1 VSTRDDVLK
10 ALATVKDPEIH
21 RPITE
26 LDMVG
31 EVEIS
36 GTKATVEVLLTTT
49 ACPMRSTIIE
59 RVERAVLLVKGIDE
73 VVVVMGAMTDEQR
86 TALREKL
93 RGPVPQIQFTLP
105 ESKTK
110 VFAIASGKG
119 GVGKS
124 SLTANLAVAM
134 AQRGFTVGVI
144 DADIYGHSIPGIL
157 GLTEKAT
164 LIDAELRIPPQAHGV
179 AALSMMAFKPGG
191 SASPVAWRGPM
202 LGKALEQFL
211 TDFYWG
217 DIDVLLIDM
226 PPGTGDV
233 AISLGQLLPNA
244 EIIVITTPQSAAADV
259 AIRAGM
265 MSKTTR
271 QRVVGVVE
279 NMGAIS
285 CPNCDCQIDLFGTGG
300 GKTVADELSRAL
312 ESDIKLLAQIPFDT
326 ELRNG
331 GDIGQPLVLSNP
343 DSPAAQAIYQLADTL
358 MQRKQG
364 LVGKLL
370 KVFN

>member
-1 VSTRDDVLK
+1 MSTHDAVLK

-31 EVEIS
+31 EIEIS
-36 GTKATVEVLLTTT
+36 GTKATVEVLLTTS

-59 RVERAVLLVKGIDE
+59 RVERAVLLVKGIEE

-86 TALREKL
+86 TTLREKL

-134 AQRGFTVGVI
+134 TQRGFTVGVI

-164 LIDAELRIPPQAHGV
+164 MIDAELRIPPQAHGV

-217 DIDVLLIDM
+217 EIDVLLVDM

-265 MSKTTR
+265 MTKTTR

-285 CPNCDCQIDLFGTGG
+285 CPSCDCQIDLFGTGG
-300 GKTVADELSRAL
+300 GQIVADELSRAL
-312 ESDIKLLAQIPFDT
+312 ESDIKLLAQIPFDM
-326 ELRNG
+326 ELRTG
-331 GDIGQPLVLSNP
+331 GDIGEPLVLSNP
-343 DSPAAQAIYQLADTL
+343 ESPASKAIFQLADSL